1 MSIDPAKSR
10 RGKNARNRGNAFERE
25 LAAKLNGK
33 RVGMFGGKTDVETD
47 FAVIQAKVGKSYPE
61 RLDSWLRQLKPRSD
75 QLAVLVV
82 GDSPGPGT
90 RRRAL
95 AIIDLDDF
103 IEWFGKA

>member
-1 MSIDPAKSR
+1 MIVDPAKSR

-25 LAAKLNGK
+25 LATKLNGK

-61 RLDSWLRQLKPRSD
+61 RLDSWLRQLNPRSD

-82 GDSPGPGT
+82 GDSPGPGV

-103 IEWFGKA
+103 MEWFGKA